1 MPLETYA
8 TILIGIF
15 FVCAFIA
22 LVSGKIGAAICLVIG
37 GVISIVAINVVV
49 NLGFASEMEK
59 AFPYIFGFFVLLIG
73 LRILRGLLAFFVGD
87 SAADTAVGTLLASVI
102 KFLFLSL
109 VWPIKVLRRLFYRL

>member
-8 TILIGIF
+8 TILFVFF

-22 LVSGKIGAAICLVIG
+22 LVSGKIGAAICLIAG

-49 NLGFASEMEK
+49 NLGFASEVEK
-59 AFPYIFGFFVLLIG
+59 AFPYIFGFFGLLIG
-73 LRILRGLLAFFVGD
+73 LRILREFLAFFVGKN
-87 SAADTAVGTLLASVI
+87 AADTAVGTLLASVI

-109 VWPIKVLRRLFYRL
+109 VWPIRALRRLFYRL